1 MINQVGNI
9 LIGKLTTLPFLDKYT
24 GVVKPITILDK
35 NTNGSTI
42 RKVFPASCQT
52 TLTDCDSG
60 RYKDLLPDDS
70 KKSVLFLKDTGLRLT
85 ARQGNYLYFSATYD
99 LVCWLN
105 MPKLGFSDCSYS
117 GIAIASI
124 LKLLPER
131 PFNSGNYH
139 LVNIQFQGQRPKSVN
154 PFAEYTIDEAI
165 TQYLL
170 YPFDYFVLSFQVDFR
185 FDLRCLEVEPI
196 GAELDCVTK

>member
-9 LIGKLTTLPFLDKYT
+9 IISKLVGLPFLDKYT

-35 NTNGSTI
+35 NATGGTI

-52 TLTDCDSG
+52 SLSDCDSG

-70 KKSVLFLKDTGLRLT
+70 KKSVLFLKDTGLRLNT
-85 ARQGNYLYFSATYD
+85 RQGNYLTFSATYD
-99 LVCWLN
+99 LVVWLN
-105 MPKLGFSDCSYS
+105 MPKLGFTDCSYS
-117 GIAIASI
+117 GIAIVSI
-124 LKLLPER
+124 LKQLPER
-131 PFNSGNYH
+131 PFNSGIYH
-139 LVNIQFQGQRPKSVN
+139 LVNISFQGQRPKSVN

-170 YPFDYFVLSFQVDFR
+170 YPNDYFILALQVDYR
-185 FDLRCLEVEPI
+185 VDLRCLEIAP
-196 GAELDCVTK
+196 LDAPVYCVTN